1 MAMEYHDKH
10 VVVTGGTGALGGAVV
25 AALLEAGALCHVPY
39 IHEAEA
45 ERFPHRRHQ
54 RVTLIAGAN
63 LADEAAVAR
72 LYQGIA
78 PLWASIHIA
87 GGFAAA
93 PLRETTAAVLHQQ
106 IDMNLVS
113 CALCCRAA
121 VNAMSGNTA
130 A

>member
-72 LYQGIA
+72 LYGGNA
-78 PLWASIHIA
+78 PLWASIPIA
-87 GGFAAA
+87 RRIHHA
-93 PLRETTAAVLHQQ
+93 PVPQTHHA
-106 IDMNLVS
+106 
-113 CALCCRAA
+113 
-121 VNAMSGNTA
+121 
-130 A
+130 